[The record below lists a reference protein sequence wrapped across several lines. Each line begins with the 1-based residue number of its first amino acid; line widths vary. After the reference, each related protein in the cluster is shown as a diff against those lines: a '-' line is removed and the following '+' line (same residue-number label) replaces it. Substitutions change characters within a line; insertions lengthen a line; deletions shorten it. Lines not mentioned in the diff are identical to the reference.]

1 MYEDDACREFLTSF
15 VFLLV
20 SSIRN
25 ILIPNVAKLLII
37 FEQHASEDDRQKSM
51 YLKITVFRWVNT
63 ALLLKISSPL
73 TRQLLD
79 SDTDLIPSI
88 NALLISEMF
97 LPPLIT
103 IADMMGNL
111 SKHYFAP
118 RAKTMHQMLLC
129 FKGTPYNLAEKYT
142 VSLIVIVAY
151 IVSKRR
157 SHNCVYRMYPRLFLW
172 QYFFRH

>member
-1 MYEDDACREFLTSF
+1 M
-15 VFLLV
+15 
-20 SSIRN
+20 
-25 ILIPNVAKLLII
+25 IPNVAKLLMLL
-37 FEQHASEDDRQKSM
+37 EQHASEDDRQKSM

-63 ALLLKISSPL
+63 ALLLKISAPL

-79 SDTDLIPSI
+79 KDTDLIPSI

-97 LPPLIT
+97 LPPLIS
-103 IADMMGNL
+103 IIDIMGNL

-142 VSLIVIVAY
+142 VSSNV
-151 IVSKRR
+151 
-157 SHNCVYRMYPRLFLW
+157 
-172 QYFFRH
+172 

>member
-1 MYEDDACREFLTSF
+1 
-15 VFLLV
+15 
-20 SSIRN
+20 
-25 ILIPNVAKLLII
+25 VAKLLIL

-63 ALLLKISSPL
+63 ALLLKISAPL

-79 SDTDLIPSI
+79 QDTDLIPSI

-97 LPPLIT
+97 LPPLIS
-103 IADMMGNL
+103 IADIMGNL

-142 VSLIVIVAY
+142 D
-151 IVSKRR
+151 VSKIVFVVIFF
-157 SHNCVYRMYPRLFLW
+157 SALNPSLLFMGAIALFVR
-172 QYFFRH
+172 YYADKYCIMVSNEY